1 MAGLLDNPNDAALM
15 QFGLGLLQQGGPSRM
30 PVGLGQAI
38 GGAGSQALDTYRQT
52 EQANRQ
58 KQMQDMQMQQQR
70 AQAAE
75 AQKRQ
80 MALQQLRNQLPPQ
93 LQAQFDA
100 DPQTFIKHLYDKQQ
114 TEKPQLVTVMTP
126 QGPMQKWMRPGEAQ
140 GVDIG
145 APVDTKKPD
154 TPFYQFLPTEAGY
167 AVGNARTGQIAPG
180 MMGGSPVI
188 RASDSPR
195 LQGDIAQA
203 KEVGKTL
210 GEERTKAALD
220 APRIIDNAETAMRHV
235 DELLAHPGFSQAVG
249 KSSILGVQ
257 KIPGTDAYD
266 FMSRLDQIKGGAFL
280 EAFNSLKGGGQITE
294 VEGKKATDAI
304 ARMNNATSEREFKA
318 AADDFKN
325 VIRVGVNRAKMKA
338 KPVATPTQPTQAP
351 VSGGAKF
358 LGFE

>member
-1 MAGLLDNPNDAALM
+1 MAGLLDNPNDVALM
-15 QFGLGLLQQGGPSRM
+15 QMGLGLLQAGGPSRT
-30 PVGLGQAI
+30 PVSLGQAI
-38 GGAGSQALDTYRQT
+38 GGAGQGAMDAYRQT
-52 EQANRQ
+52 EQLNQQ
-58 KQMQDMQMQQQR
+58 KQMREMQMQQQR
-70 AQAAE
+70 AQAEE

-80 MALQQLRNQLPPQ
+80 QALQQFRAQLPPQ
-93 LQAQFDA
+93 LQAQFDV
-100 DPQTFIKHLYDKQQ
+100 DPQTFIKSLYDRQKT
-114 TEKPQLVTVMTP
+114 TEPKLVTVMTP
-126 QGPMQKWMRPGEAQ
+126 NGPMQKWMRPGESQ

-154 TPFYQFLPTEAGY
+154 TPFYQFLPTESGY

-180 MMGGSPVI
+180 VMGGSPVV

-195 LQGDIAQA
+195 LQGEIAQA

-220 APRIIDNAETAMRHV
+220 VPRIIDNAETAIRHV
-235 DELLAHPGFSQAVG
+235 DELLAHPGFGPAVG
-249 KSSILGVQ
+249 KSSMLQMQ

-304 ARMNNATSEREFKA
+304 ARMNNSTSEKEFKA
-318 AADDFKN
+318 AAEDFKS
-325 VIRVGVNRAKMKA
+325 VVRTGLNRAKMKA
-338 KPVATPTQPTQAP
+338 KPVAQPTQSTP
-351 VSGGAKF
+351 SGGVKF

>member
-15 QFGLGLLQQGGPSRM
+15 QLGLGLLQAGGPSRM
-30 PVGLGQAI
+30 PVSLGQAI

-70 AQAAE
+70 AQAERE
-75 AQKRQ
+75 AQQQKF
-80 MALQQLRNQLPPQ
+80 LQQAA
-93 LQAQFDA
+93 AQIT
-100 DPQTFIKHLYDKQQ
+100 DPQERAFAQAFPKEWAHAKFAAQKT
-114 TEKPQLVTVMTP
+114 TEPKLVTVMTP

-180 MMGGSPVI
+180 VMGGSPVI

-249 KSSILGVQ
+249 KSSMLGVQ

-304 ARMNNATSEREFKA
+304 ARMNNSTSEKEFKA
-318 AADDFKN
+318 AAEDFKS
-325 VIRVGVNRAKMKA
+325 VVRTGLNRAKMKA
-338 KPVATPTQPTQAP
+338 KPVATPTQPAQP
-351 VSGGAKF
+351 GGVKF